1 MEPVSES
8 SDLDFRQTLFASY
21 ANIAIMEMKLFN
33 ANSSRLRPSHKE
45 TLYLYTIWSKNGC
58 TASDLV
64 ELFDSSKAL
73 VSQTILS
80 MEEKGY
86 IIREK
91 DPKDKR
97 RQIIRLSP
105 QRLEESK
112 VEMGIIER
120 SIRQISGD
128 YSKEE
133 IDKASEIM
141 LRLTETMVNVTM
153 NDAKKH

>member
-1 MEPVSES
+1 
-8 SDLDFRQTLFASY
+8 
-21 ANIAIMEMKLFN
+21 
-33 ANSSRLRPSHKE
+33 
-45 TLYLYTIWSKNGC
+45 
-58 TASDLV
+58 
-64 ELFDSSKAL
+64 
-73 VSQTILS
+73 

-86 IIREK
+86 IVREK

>member
-1 MEPVSES
+1 
-8 SDLDFRQTLFASY
+8 
-21 ANIAIMEMKLFN
+21 
-33 ANSSRLRPSHKE
+33 SRLRPSHKE

-86 IIREK
+86 IVREK